1 MTQTK
6 RSMVPMGLI
15 ALVVVIIIASLSFFQ
30 QQMSGTEK
38 RAMKW
43 EGILGSAV
51 YGTWLGYNEI
61 GSYDADTVQV
71 EDVIEMSNHL
81 ASITAYSLVT
91 DRATETNLLS
101 PIAAKMTALL
111 EQVHASSKLTSV
123 DIEKIEVLIQYADEV
138 HTLITDVYYVPDS
151 VEGAKVS
158 TTINDSTK
166 LAAVDK
172 QLRTFLNPAS

>member
-1 MTQTK
+1 MTQSK
-6 RSMVPMGLI
+6 KSMVPMGLI
-15 ALVVVIIIASLSFFQ
+15 ALIVVILIASLSFFQ
-30 QQMSGTEK
+30 QQMSGKEK

-51 YGTWLGYNEI
+51 YGTWLGYKEI

-81 ASITAYSLVT
+81 ASITAYSLVI
-91 DRATETNLLS
+91 DRATEKNLLS
-101 PIAAKMTALL
+101 PIAAKMTAVL
-111 EQVHASSKLTSV
+111 EQAHTSSELTSV
-123 DIEKIEVLIQYADEV
+123 DAEQMKVLIQYADEV
-138 HTLITDVYYVPDS
+138 HTLITDVYYVPDT
-151 VEGAKVS
+151 VEGGKVT

-166 LAAVDK
+166 LVAVDK